1 MIGAKLIK
9 TRKICA
15 IAFSLIAFHLLSSF
29 PATLDEIFFSDEF
42 DARTFVSTKN
52 ISKLIH
58 KAGGIINQR
67 FHVVFGQQYPCGTG
81 SDNGTK
87 INVIFLIRTVQE
99 RFEQRRIIRTTWAN
113 SSLFQSCGYT
123 SKALFIVGT
132 VKDDA
137 NKVQTLRGK
146 LRMEYSLYQDIVQ
159 FDFQEMYT
167 NLDYEVVSALE
178 FIAGSCPK
186 TDFLVLQDD
195 DYLVHPANLLKTIS
209 QVTEHQYPTYVL
221 GHVSRG
227 NKPVRNKTDKW
238 YIPKKTYPFGI
249 YPLYP
254 TGGTI
259 ILSLPMAR
267 MLAFGMRNVKM
278 RIFDDVL
285 MGIVL
290 KRLKVSVVDSPG
302 IHSGERTKSDN
313 LSMTVS
319 SDGFKH
325 TMLEG
330 WKKIKDSA
338 YCAHATLK

>member
-1 MIGAKLIK
+1 MIGVKLIK

-15 IAFSLIAFHLLSSF
+15 IAFSLIAFHLLRSF

-42 DARTFVSTKN
+42 DARIFVNTKN

-81 SDNGTK
+81 SDNETK

-137 NKVQTLRGK
+137 KKVQTLREK

-159 FDFQEMYT
+159 FDFQEMYI

-178 FIAGSCPK
+178 FIAESCPK

-195 DYLVHPANLLKTIS
+195 GYLVHPTNFLKAIS
-209 QVTEHQYPTYVL
+209 RVTEHQYPTYIF
-221 GHVSRG
+221 GHVIRG
-227 NKPVRNKTDKW
+227 NEPIRNKTDKW
-238 YIPKKTYPFGI
+238 YISKKAYPFAT
-249 YPLYP
+249 YLPYAA
-254 TGGTI
+254 GGTI

-267 MLAFGMRNVKM
+267 MLGFGLRNVKV

-285 MGIVL
+285 IGIVL
-290 KRLKVSVVDSPG
+290 RRLKVVPV
-302 IHSGERTKSDN
+302 HSSQIYIQENKWNNSLHT
-313 LSMTVS
+313 MVS
-319 SDGFKH
+319 SDGFGH
-325 TMLEG
+325 TMQLG
-330 WKKIKDSA
+330 WNEIK
-338 YCAHATLK
+338 YEAHCFKN